1 MRTNT
6 VAIIWRCYLF
16 DSYGN
21 LYTMTR
27 LVWLC
32 FLKYIVINRA
42 LLVIS
47 NVSRTLI
54 NKLVRSQSNS
64 VNPSWYG
71 QIDTT
76 L

>member
-16 DSYGN
+16 DSYVN
-21 LYTMTR
+21 LYTMTS

-54 NKLVRSQSNS
+54 
-64 VNPSWYG
+64 
-71 QIDTT
+71 
-76 L
+76 